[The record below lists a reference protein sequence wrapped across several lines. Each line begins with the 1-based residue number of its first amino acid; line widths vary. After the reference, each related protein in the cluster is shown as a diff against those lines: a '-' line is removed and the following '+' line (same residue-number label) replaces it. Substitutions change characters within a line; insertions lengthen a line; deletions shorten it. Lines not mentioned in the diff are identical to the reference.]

1 MQPDLAK
8 FCNFGTILGRC
19 PGTDSIKVLHYTNFL
34 IILIGR
40 KICFRQSKC
49 SKTCAVNIGPWKI
62 FRGFTW
68 ILAKFSTY
76 FDKFVILLYKFFLLQ
91 NCQILKKLAIW
102 SHHLRFKSSNLKT
115 YLKLFNK
122 SQTFSFW
129 RIKTV
134 DFSAMRTQII
144 RVESRPRIPENTYCV
159 PA

>member
-62 FRGFTW
+62 FRGFIW

-91 NCQILKKLAIW
+91 NCLDELMLLLTEFCLLNFYQLKNKKEFYLVMVLVYA
-102 SHHLRFKSSNLKT
+102 RF
-115 YLKLFNK
+115 
-122 SQTFSFW
+122 
-129 RIKTV
+129 
-134 DFSAMRTQII
+134 
-144 RVESRPRIPENTYCV
+144 
-159 PA
+159 